1 MTASRPAAMPSEG
14 LTERIAA
21 FLKLRDEMV
30 TDPDERDDE
39 ERSESAKELAALFA
53 PILAEK
59 EREIERL
66 KLDRDAAQ
74 LNEAEAID
82 LMNEYKELLEAAE
95 AAAIRA
101 QGE

>member
-1 MTASRPAAMPSEG
+1 MTGEKDASAERPGEI
-14 LTERIAA
+14 ERA
-21 FLKLRDEMV
+21 FN
-30 TDPDERDDE
+30 
-39 ERSESAKELAALFA
+39 LAARAMQRRFSASGSEEDIEAALSEFFA

-82 LMNEYKELLEAAE
+82 LMNEYKALLEAAE

>member
-1 MTASRPAAMPSEG
+1 MTGEKEANDAPCYLSASEASAWASGFNAAH
-14 LTERIAA
+14 
-21 FLKLRDEMV
+21 D
-30 TDPDERDDE
+30 
-39 ERSESAKELAALFA
+39 ALA

-66 KLDRDAAQ
+66 KLDRDEAQ
-74 LNEAEAID
+74 INEAEAID
-82 LMNEYKELLEAAE
+82 LMNEYKALLEAAE